1 MASRSRG
8 DVGLMETFH
17 GGGGVERR
25 WRRWTLEV
33 MMDCLEKI
41 FLNPNAPEGVNDEFV
56 YEELD
61 DEFESPDVRDE
72 FDYDHDVFYN
82 KEVFDTHIDLVDWA
96 QRTAKELGYVLVTR
110 RSNVTKGGEVKKVVL
125 ICNRGGKKDKRSTGA
140 PKGSTK
146 IDCPFKLVGRLTK
159 DHSWWV
165 EVIDH
170 RHNHPSACNLE
181 GIAYARRLTDV
192 QKEFVD
198 EKALLGFGPNSIRDQ
213 LKDAFP
219 GILTRSQDISN
230 YLQQHRLKHAQQRG
244 ETRMQIVLQL
254 LSDHQY
260 TYQYTTDSKTGCLTN
275 LFFVHPTSLDIWRA
289 FPWIIEI
296 DATYKTNVYNMPLV
310 EIVGV
315 TPTGKTFSIAHALIE
330 NEQHAT
336 YTWVLQCLRST
347 LEEGFVVRVAL
358 TDRDLAL
365 MKAVK
370 DVMPET
376 KLILCRIHIWRNI
389 ELHANPSFGSKKIM
403 VRLDTGGINS

>member
-1 MASRSRG
+1 
-8 DVGLMETFH
+8 
-17 GGGGVERR
+17 
-25 WRRWTLEV
+25 
-33 MMDCLEKI
+33 
-41 FLNPNAPEGVNDEFV
+41 
-56 YEELD
+56 
-61 DEFESPDVRDE
+61 
-72 FDYDHDVFYN
+72 
-82 KEVFDTHIDLVDWA
+82 
-96 QRTAKELGYVLVTR
+96 
-110 RSNVTKGGEVKKVVL
+110 
-125 ICNRGGKKDKRSTGA
+125 
-140 PKGSTK
+140 
-146 IDCPFKLVGRLTK
+146 
-159 DHSWWV
+159 
-165 EVIDH
+165 
-170 RHNHPSACNLE
+170 
-181 GIAYARRLTDV
+181 
-192 QKEFVD
+192 
-198 EKALLGFGPNSIRDQ
+198 
-213 LKDAFP
+213 
-219 GILTRSQDISN
+219 
-230 YLQQHRLKHAQQRG
+230 
-244 ETRMQIVLQL
+244 MQIVLQL

-347 LEEGFVVRVAL
+347 LEEGLVVRVAL

-389 ELHANPSFGSKKIM
+389 ELHANPSFRSKKDYGLF
-403 VRLDTGGINS
+403 RHRWINS